1 MGVLSEP
8 LQRLEEYQQIQQNMA
23 QGRYPIAVS
32 GCVDSQKGHFIANLG
47 DAFACRLI
55 VTWKEEKARELYEDL
70 SFFDRGTVLY
80 PSKDILFYSAD
91 VHSNNTVT
99 ERIRILKKLM
109 EGESLTIVLGLDVL
123 MEKMVPPEAFQEEC
137 LKLDYSSIVETDAL
151 KLKLVEMGYVSNGL
165 VEVPGEFSVRGDI
178 VDIFPLTEDSPIR
191 IELWGEEIDSIRSF
205 DAESQRSIENL
216 DSVCI
221 YPASEILLPKERIPK
236 AIRKMKEEY
245 LAQEQVLK
253 KDKKRQEKERLRKM
267 VVATEDE
274 LSSLGTAVGSETLLN
289 YFYENTASLLDFLPE
304 KSLIFLDEP
313 YRVEEK
319 GQTCEQ
325 EFSMSMESRLEGGY
339 VLPGQADLMY
349 SYEEILAK
357 IMGCPLIML
366 STMMEKYERLMPKF
380 QCNIESRSIYS
391 YNNSFD
397 QLIKDLEHWKKEKYQ
412 IMLMSSSATR
422 ARRLAAEI
430 REEGLLAY

>member
-8 LQRLEEYQQIQQNMA
+8 LQRLEEYQQIRKNMG
-23 QGRYPIAVS
+23 QDRYPIAVS

-47 DAFACRLI
+47 DTFSCRLI
-55 VTWKEEKARELYEDL
+55 VTWREEKARALYEDL

-99 ERIRILKKLM
+99 ERMRILKKLM
-109 EGESLTIVLGLDVL
+109 EGQPLTIVACLDVF
-123 MEKMVPPEAFQEEC
+123 MEKMIPPAAFQEEC

-165 VEVPGEFSVRGDI
+165 VEAPGEFSVRGDI

-221 YPASEILLPKERIPK
+221 YPASEILLPKEKIPE

-245 LAQEQVLK
+245 GAQEQV
-253 KDKKRQEKERLRKM
+253 
-267 VVATEDE
+267 
-274 LSSLGTAVGSETLLN
+274 
-289 YFYENTASLLDFLPE
+289 F
-304 KSLIFLDEP
+304 
-313 YRVEEK
+313 
-319 GQTCEQ
+319 
-325 EFSMSMESRLEGGY
+325 
-339 VLPGQADLMY
+339 
-349 SYEEILAK
+349 
-357 IMGCPLIML
+357 
-366 STMMEKYERLMPKF
+366 
-380 QCNIESRSIYS
+380 
-391 YNNSFD
+391 
-397 QLIKDLEHWKKEKYQ
+397 KKEKKRV
-412 IMLMSSSATR
+412 IK
-422 ARRLAAEI
+422 EI
-430 REEGLLAY
+430 EDMD